1 VVALILIGFVSTNCS
16 LAFMICYL
24 TASVALIVGL
34 IFVFCRV
41 SFLQRRLEKDIQKVC
56 DNATEE
62 YTEITFEVKRDKHIY
77 ILIIS
82 NNTSE
87 PSYIPPKETIGNDT
101 DPLTESLL
109 SVDSA

>member
-1 VVALILIGFVSTNCS
+1 
-16 LAFMICYL
+16 MICYL

-77 ILIIS
+77 ILINIIS
-82 NNTSE
+82 NNTSV